1 MRSLVVRTRPG
12 AFVAPWT
19 LGSMHR
25 QLENWMD
32 RAFGGPAGDFLEP
45 RLALSP
51 RIDFA
56 ETEKGYELSADLPGL
71 DEKDID
77 VSVADN
83 VLTIK
88 GERTFEEHSHGRNVH
103 LNERGHGSFRRT
115 LRLPDDV
122 DDTAIEASLGSG
134 VLRIR
139 LPKSKEAAP
148 AMRQIK
154 VRAH

>member
-12 AFVAPWT
+12 AIVAPWT

-25 QLENWMD
+25 QLENWMG
-32 RAFGGPAGDFLEP
+32 RAFGGPAGDYLEP

-56 ETEKGYELSADLPGL
+56 ETEEGYELSADLPGL

-77 VSVADN
+77 VSVVDH

-88 GERTFEEHSHGRNVH
+88 GERSLEGRPESRNVH

-122 DDTAIEASLGSG
+122 DDRAIGASLSNG

-139 LPKSKEAAP
+139 LPRSKEVPTAA
-148 AMRQIK
+148 RQITVK
-154 VRAH
+154 AH

>member
-25 QLENWMD
+25 QLENWMG
-32 RAFGGPAGDFLEP
+32 RAFGGPAGDYLEP

-56 ETEKGYELSADLPGL
+56 ETETSYELSADLPGL
-71 DEKDID
+71 DGNNVD
-77 VSVADN
+77 VSVADH
-83 VLTIK
+83 VLTIQ
-88 GERTFEEHSHGRNVH
+88 GERRFEERAEGRNVH
-103 LNERGHGSFRRT
+103 LNERGCGSFRRT

-122 DDTAIEASLGSG
+122 DDTAIEASLSSG

-139 LPKSKEAAP
+139 LPKSKEVPPAA
-148 AMRQIK
+148 RRIK